1 MNKILIK
8 GLTVETTIGVP
19 DAERTQPQRL
29 LIDVELTPLIPFGDL
44 EDDITRTVD
53 YDAASRRI
61 EALCTARPRR
71 LIETL
76 AFEIAE
82 MLVTEFPAA
91 SATVEVKKF
100 ILPQTDHVAV
110 CCTRQR
116 PAGTPA

>member
-1 MNKILIK
+1 MNEIVIK
-8 GLTVETTIGVP
+8 GLSVEMHIGVP
-19 DAERTQPQRL
+19 DEERAHPQRL
-29 LIDVELTPLIPFGDL
+29 VIDVELTPLTPFADL

-61 EALCTARPRR
+61 STLCTARPRR

-76 AFEIAE
+76 AFEIAD

-91 SATVEVKKF
+91 SATVEVRKF

-110 CCTRQR
+110 RCSRHR
-116 PAGTPA
+116 AG